1 MRLKFDNYISEN
13 KLFTRRDKLLVAV
26 SGGADSM
33 ALLCL
38 LWENNYDFGIAHCN
52 FQLRGDESDADEKFV
67 ERFAGFV
74 TSNFHKRRFDT
85 EGVAM
90 AQKKS
95 IQETARDLRYEW
107 FEELRQ
113 KYDYQ
118 YVLTAH
124 HASDSVETMLF
135 NLSRGTGLKG
145 LTGIKA
151 KKGNL
156 IRPLLGATK
165 ADVLAYIEEYKIP
178 FREDSSNESDKY
190 SRNFIRH
197 QVVSKFSELNPDFEQ
212 NVLNT
217 IYRLEEAQKLIE
229 FSIKAIQAQIVK
241 TSGSQTRIALEELKQ
256 MPSNKTILFEILKEF
271 GFNGQQ
277 VLDILTT
284 CKTGAKFYSATHE
297 LLVDRTD
304 LIVQLID
311 NQRNNDITRSFTDL
325 SSQRHEGY
333 RTVVVKQ
340 GYFNISE
347 KTKAISF
354 NDCKMTMM
362 KLTELKPTI
371 NTNKN
376 TAQLNYAQLI
386 FPLKLRHWE
395 TGDRFQP
402 LGMNGNSQLLSDYF
416 QQQKLSEY
424 DKKNVWI
431 LENGDGRICWVVG
444 YRIAEPFKLMEK
456 TKEYLE
462 IKFG

>member
-13 KLFTRRDKLLVAV
+13 KLFTRRDKLLLAV

-52 FQLRGDESDADEKFV
+52 FQLRGEESDADEKFV
-67 ERFAGFV
+67 ERFASFV

-85 EGVAM
+85 EGVAL
-90 AQKKS
+90 AQKKA

-113 KYDYQ
+113 KEGYQ
-118 YVLTAH
+118 YILTAH

-145 LTGIKA
+145 LTGIKP
-151 KKGNL
+151 KNGHL
-156 IRPLLGATK
+156 IRPLLGMTK
-165 ADVLAYIEEYKIP
+165 ADVLAYIDDYKIP

-197 QVVSKFSELNPDFEQ
+197 QIVPKFGELNPEFEQ

-217 IYRLEEAQKLIE
+217 IHRLEEAQKLID
-229 FSIKAIQAQIVK
+229 FSIASIRTQIVK
-241 TSGSQTRIALEELKQ
+241 TSGTQTRIALEDLKK
-256 MPSNKTILFEILKEF
+256 MPANKAILFEILKTY
-271 GFNGQQ
+271 GFNGQH
-277 VLDILTT
+277 VFDILNDA
-284 CKTGAKFYSATHE
+284 KTGAKFYSSTHE
-297 LLVDRTD
+297 LLIDRKEI
-304 LIVQLID
+304 IVQLID
-311 NQRNNDITRSFTDL
+311 NQRNKDITRTYTV
-325 SSQRHEGY
+325 GY
-333 RTVVVKQ
+333 RKVIAKE

-347 KTKAISF
+347 KTKAVSF
-354 NDCKMTMM
+354 NDCRLVMTR
-362 KLTELKPTI
+362 LNEPKPSI
-371 NTNKN
+371 NTQKN
-376 TAQLNYAQLI
+376 TAQLNYSQLI
-386 FPLKLRHWE
+386 FPLKLRHWQ
-395 TGDRFQP
+395 TADRFQP

-416 QQQKLSEY
+416 QQQKLSEF
-424 DKKNVWI
+424 DKKSVWI

-444 YRIAEPFKLMEK
+444 YRLAEPFKLMEK

>member
-52 FQLRGDESDADEKFV
+52 FQLRGEESDADEKFV

-74 TSNFHKRRFDT
+74 TANFHKRRFDT

-113 KYDYQ
+113 KYEYQ

-145 LTGIKA
+145 LTGIKP
-151 KKGNL
+151 KNGNV

-197 QVVSKFSELNPDFEQ
+197 QVVTKFDELNPDFEQ

-229 FSIKAIQAQIVK
+229 FSIKSIRAQIVK
-241 TSGSQTRIALEELKQ
+241 TSGSQTRIALEELKK
-256 MPSNKTILFEILKEF
+256 MPSNKTILFEILKEY

-277 VLDILTT
+277 VFDILNDA
-284 CKTGAKFYSATHE
+284 KTGAKFYSSTHE
-297 LLVDRTD
+297 LLIDRTD
-304 LIVQLID
+304 IIVQLID
-311 NQRNNDITRSFTDL
+311 KQRDNDFTRTFT
-325 SSQRHEGY
+325 EGY

-347 KTKAISF
+347 KTKAVSF
-354 NDCKMTMM
+354 NDCKLVMM
-362 KLTELKPTI
+362 KLSEQKPAI

-386 FPLKLRHWE
+386 FPLKLRHWQ

-402 LGMNGNSQLLSDYF
+402 IGMNGNSQLLSDYF

>member
-74 TSNFHKRRFDT
+74 TTNFHKRRFDT

-113 KYDYQ
+113 KYEYQ

-124 HASDSVETMLF
+124 HASDSIETMLF

-145 LTGIKA
+145 LTGIKP
-151 KKGNL
+151 KNGYV

-197 QVVSKFSELNPDFEQ
+197 QVVTKFDELNPDFEQ

-229 FSIKAIQAQIVK
+229 FSIKSIRTQIVK
-241 TSGSQTRIALEELKQ
+241 TSGSQTRIALEELKK
-256 MPSNKTILFEILKEF
+256 MPSNKTILFEILKEY

-277 VLDILTT
+277 VFDILNDA
-284 CKTGAKFYSATHE
+284 KTGAKFYSSTHE
-297 LLVDRTD
+297 LLIDRTD
-304 LIVQLID
+304 IIVQLID
-311 NQRNNDITRSFTDL
+311 KQRDNDFTRTFT
-325 SSQRHEGY
+325 EGY

-347 KTKAISF
+347 KTKAVSF
-354 NDCKMTMM
+354 NDCKLVMM
-362 KLTELKPTI
+362 KLSEQKPAI

-386 FPLKLRHWE
+386 FPLKLRHWQ

-402 LGMNGNSQLLSDYF
+402 IGMNGNSQLLSDYF

>member
-52 FQLRGDESDADEKFV
+52 FQLRGEESDADEKFV

-145 LTGIKA
+145 LTGIKP
-151 KKGNL
+151 KNGNV

-197 QVVSKFSELNPDFEQ
+197 QVVSKFGELNPDFEQ

-229 FSIKAIQAQIVK
+229 FSIKSIRAQIVK
-241 TSGSQTRIALEELKQ
+241 TSGSQTRISLDTLKH

-277 VLDILTT
+277 VFDILNDA
-284 CKTGAKFYSATHE
+284 KTGAKFYSSTHE
-297 LLVDRTD
+297 LLIDRTD
-304 LIVQLID
+304 IIVQLID
-311 NQRNNDITRSFTDL
+311 KQRDNDFTRTFT
-325 SSQRHEGY
+325 EGY

-347 KTKAISF
+347 KTKAVSF

-362 KLTELKPTI
+362 KLTELKPLI

-386 FPLKLRHWE
+386 FPLKLRHWQ

-402 LGMNGNSQLLSDYF
+402 IGMNGNSQLLSDYF
-416 QQQKLSEY
+416 QQQKMSEY